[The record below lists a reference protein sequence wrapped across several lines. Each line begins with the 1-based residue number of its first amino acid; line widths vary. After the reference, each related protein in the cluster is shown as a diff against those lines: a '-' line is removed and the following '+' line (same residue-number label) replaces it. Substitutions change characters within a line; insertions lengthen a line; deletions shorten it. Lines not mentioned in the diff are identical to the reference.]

1 MKIDLHIERLILD
14 GLPLNQRE
22 GAVLQNALER
32 ELAQLLGRGG
42 IDELTGSALPQL
54 PISAIQL
61 SPAGQPAQ
69 WGRQI
74 ARALHGG
81 LAAHAPARGRADT
94 LRGDFHSPPVS
105 RPNAVH

>member
-14 GLPLNQRE
+14 GLPLNRRE

-32 ELAQLLGRGG
+32 ELAQLLGQGG
-42 IDELTGSALPQL
+42 IHRLTGGAVPQL
-54 PISAIQL
+54 PVPAIQL
-61 SPAGQPAQ
+61 SPGGQPAQ

-81 LAAHAPARGRADT
+81 LAAHAPARGAADT
-94 LRGDFHSPPVS
+94 LRGDFNSPPVS
-105 RPNAVH
+105 RPSAA

>member
-42 IDELTGSALPQL
+42 IERLTGGALPNL
-54 PISAIQL
+54 PVGAIQL
-61 SPAGQPAQ
+61 SSAGQPAQ

-81 LAAHAPARGRADT
+81 LAAHAPARRTPDT
-94 LRGDFHSPPVS
+94 LRGDFNSPPVS
-105 RPNAVH
+105 RPSAVH